1 MSLLRFLGVAK
12 EASASAAGETKSVRE
27 IAAKLER
34 LPPETARFLAGFAY
48 VLARVANADLQ
59 IAPAE
64 ADEMRRTVRALAG
77 LSADE
82 ADLVVEI
89 AKSQARLLG
98 GTENYVVTR
107 EFRRTSTPLQRA
119 QLLECLYAVTA
130 ADGTISTAES
140 REIANVAEE
149 LGFTRAEANALR
161 SKYKEKL
168 AEFQR

>member
-1 MSLLRFLGVAK
+1 MSLLRFLGVRG
-12 EASASAAGETKSVRE
+12 ASRDDGETETVRR
-27 IAAKLER
+27 IASRLER
-34 LPPETARFLAGFAY
+34 LEPAQAKYLAAFAY
-48 VLARVANADLQ
+48 VLARVANADLV
-59 IAPAE
+59 IAAAE
-64 ADEMRRTVRALAG
+64 AEEMRRTVRALAG

-107 EFRRTSTPLQRA
+107 EFRRTTTPLQRA
-119 QLLECLYAVTA
+119 QLLECLYAVSS
-130 ADGTISTAES
+130 ADGTISSAES

-161 SKYKEKL
+161 TKYRDKL